1 MSAQTPTDTHVTWRR
16 VHWVTPLV
24 WSVKYLLIFVVV
36 IGANIIDDLR
46 GLIAELRSP
55 SDQDASAAWQL
66 APYVA
71 GVVLAIIAV
80 IGLVSWL
87 SWRKIQYAV
96 GDEAVY
102 YHHGIIFRKQRYA
115 RLDRIQAIDMV
126 RPLLARF
133 FGLVALDVQ
142 TAGGSGSNVQVAY
155 VKEDVGEALRNEILA
170 RAAGVQAKRGTSV
183 LQDAPP
189 ADALT
194 QGESANQSARYAR
207 APEIEV
213 LSVPTGRLIGSIF
226 ASAVTVVFLIA
237 LLGATI
243 VVTVLQM
250 PSLALIGAL
259 LPTALILLAFP
270 WMRFSGEFGFT
281 LALSPDGIR
290 TRHGLLETRAQTV
303 PPRRIQAVEIS
314 QPLLWRPF
322 GWWKVQVN
330 IAGYGKG
337 SDKENT
343 ATSIAKNTLLPV
355 GTLLDAQRV
364 LWLVI
369 ADTGMDNQQQQV
381 ADFIAGSGTIDGFEH
396 VESKVK
402 WIDWFTWRR
411 RALRVTRTCLL
422 IRDGFFI
429 RTATVVPH
437 ERTQS
442 LAASQGPVERL
453 LHIANLHAHSVPG
466 PATPAAYHLPEARV
480 QQLLWQQTE
489 RARKARQAEGPEQWM
504 RRVGVETPANDEP
517 TTAVQGDQQ
526 PDGH

>member
-1 MSAQTPTDTHVTWRR
+1 MSASTPTDPHVTWRS

-36 IGANIIDDLR
+36 IGANIFDDINK
-46 GLIAELRSP
+46 LIAEQRATGGST
-55 SDQDASAAWQL
+55 ASAAWQL
-66 APYVA
+66 APYA
-71 GVVLAIIAV
+71 LAVVLAIIAV
-80 IGLVSWL
+80 IGLISWL
-87 SWRKIQYAV
+87 SWRKIRYAI

-115 RLDRIQAIDMV
+115 RLDRIQAIDTV

-142 TAGGSGSNVQVAY
+142 TAGGSDSNVQIAY
-155 VKEDVGEALRNEILA
+155 VKEDVGEDLRNEILA

-189 ADALT
+189 ADAPN
-194 QGESANQSARYAR
+194 ESEAANEAAHYTR

-213 LSVPTGRLIGSIF
+213 LSVPTGRLVASIF
-226 ASAVTVVFLIA
+226 ASWETLVFLLA
-237 LLGATI
+237 VLVATI
-243 VVTVLQM
+243 VVTVLQL
-250 PSLALIGAL
+250 PPATLLGAL
-259 LPTALILLAFP
+259 LPTVIVWLALP
-270 WMRFSGEFGFT
+270 WRRFSGEFGFT

-314 QPLLWRPF
+314 QPLVWRAF
-322 GWWKVQVN
+322 GWWRVHVN

-337 SDKENT
+337 TDREST
-343 ATSIAKNTLLPV
+343 ATSVAKNTLLPV
-355 GTLLDAQRV
+355 GSLREAQRV
-364 LWLVI
+364 LWLVL
-369 ADTGMDNQQQQV
+369 ADTGVDNQEELI
-381 ADFIAGSGTIDGFEH
+381 ANFIAAGGRVDGFEH
-396 VESKVK
+396 VPSKVK

-422 IRDGFFI
+422 IRDGFFV

-442 LAASQGPVERL
+442 LATSQGPVERL

-466 PATPAAYHLPEARV
+466 PAKPVAYHLPEARV
-480 QQLLWQQTE
+480 NELMWQQAE
-489 RARKARQAEGPEQWM
+489 RARKARQSEGPEQWM
-504 RRVGVETPANDEP
+504 RRVGVG
-517 TTAVQGDQQ
+517 AVTNGDTGAGQQ
-526 PDGH
+526 ADIAAGDH